1 MAVAAWAS
9 PAQGNRSI
17 DSGYEVS
24 LEGVP
29 SNVVKEVAAAAA
41 AAAEV
46 LGVDGLLA
54 AFTRVISL
62 VGKTIDEGL

>member
-1 MAVAAWAS
+1 M
-9 PAQGNRSI
+9 
-17 DSGYEVS
+17 S
-24 LEGVP
+24 LGGVP

-41 AAAEV
+41 AAEV
-46 LGVDGLLA
+46 LGVEGLLA

>member
-1 MAVAAWAS
+1 M
-9 PAQGNRSI
+9 
-17 DSGYEVS
+17 S

>member
-24 LEGVP
+24 LGGVP

-41 AAAEV
+41 AAEV
-46 LGVDGLLA
+46 LGVEGLLA
-54 AFTRVISL
+54 AFTRVMSL